1 MRYDDDMSPMI
12 DTLED
17 LTNQQRET
25 LKERYRFLLREY
37 RRRSWIYAWM
47 FYIFRITM
55 TVGSLAVP
63 ALLSIKT
70 YTTSTSDIETPLY
83 WFTWALSLAVTT
95 SNGLITLFRLDKRYF
110 SIYAT
115 TERMRSEMW
124 QYLSLSGRYSG
135 HFGGMRPTH
144 KNQYVYFFSKLEK
157 IRMKHVSDEYLRSP
171 VAADDKVGPNSN
183 ASIGPSS
190 PATALSPSSQNV
202 PTPPDPA
209 NLISSRPPAPTG
221 PIRRESTST
230 VGTDDT
236 AIEMPVHGETGA
248 IMPTPSGTT
257 ETVLSSS
264 QKV

>member
-1 MRYDDDMSPMI
+1 
-12 DTLED
+12 
-17 LTNQQRET
+17 
-25 LKERYRFLLREY
+25 
-37 RRRSWIYAWM
+37 
-47 FYIFRITM
+47 M

-70 YTTSTSDIETPLY
+70 YTTTTSDIETPLY

-95 SNGLITLFRLDKRYF
+95 SNGMITLFRLDKRYF

-183 ASIGPSS
+183 ASIGPGS
-190 PATALSPSSQNV
+190 PATALSPSSQGV

-209 NLISSRPPAPTG
+209 NLISSRPPG

-236 AIEMPVHGETGA
+236 AIEMPVHGEAGTA
-248 IMPTPSGTT
+248 VPTPSRTS
-257 ETVLSSS
+257 EPILSTAP
-264 QKV
+264 KV

>member
-1 MRYDDDMSPMI
+1 MRFDDDMGPMI
-12 DTLED
+12 DSLAD
-17 LTNQQRET
+17 LTLQQRET

-47 FYIFRITM
+47 FYVFRITM

-70 YTTSTSDIETPLY
+70 YTDNASDIETPLY

-95 SNGLITLFRLDKRYF
+95 SNGMITLFRLDKRYF

-115 TERMRSEMW
+115 TERLRSEMW

-171 VAADDKVGPNSN
+171 ISAEDKVGSNSN
-183 ASIGPSS
+183 ASIGPGS
-190 PATALSPSSQNV
+190 PATALSASSQHV

-209 NLISSRPPAPTG
+209 NLGQTRPQIPTG

-236 AIEMPVHGETGA
+236 AIEMPVHGEAGTA
-248 IMPTPSGTT
+248 VPTPSGTAQPLLPT
-257 ETVLSSS
+257 AP
-264 QKV
+264 KV

>member
-1 MRYDDDMSPMI
+1 MGPMI
-12 DTLED
+12 DALSD
-17 LTNQQRET
+17 LTLQQRET
-25 LKERYRFLLREY
+25 LKERYRFLMREY

-47 FYIFRITM
+47 FYVFRITM

-70 YTTSTSDIETPLY
+70 YSDNASDIETPLY

-95 SNGLITLFRLDKRYF
+95 SNGMITLFRLDKRF
-110 SIYAT
+110 FAIYAT
-115 TERMRSEMW
+115 TERLRSEMW

-135 HFGGMRPTH
+135 HYGGMRPTH

-183 ASIGPSS
+183 ASIGPGS
-190 PATALSPSSQNV
+190 PATALTPSSQNV

-209 NLISSRPPAPTG
+209 NLGQPRPPAPTG

-236 AIEMPVHGETGA
+236 AIEMPVHSETGTA
-248 IMPTPSGTT
+248 VPTPGRTAES
-257 ETVLSSS
+257 VLSTT